1 MNRKKQFVCLF
12 LVAFA
17 FLMASCGG
25 GKKSQAQETQSESQQ
40 VKPDGTK
47 ITGRLG
53 TLFTIEDKS
62 YTLSQD
68 KTIQSIYYISVSV
81 ERTSAEPA
89 IPLEDIVSQYSD
101 DAKAK
106 YMGSFKVELFD
117 ANGDIVGQGDVSEDD
132 FVKMMGLSEGE
143 KATIKIQ
150 LSIET
155 GDISTIKSFR
165 ISSSVEPNSNATQKT
180 SDGLDESSSTDQ
192 NNNDADVDK
201 DLDDLNKGLEATGK
215 AMKAAT
221 EAAKAINDLSK

>member
-25 GKKSQAQETQSESQQ
+25 DKKSQAQETQSESQQ

-68 KTIQSIYYISVSV
+68 EAIQSICYISVSV

-180 SDGLDESSSTDQ
+180 SDGLDEYQ

-201 DLDDLNKGLEATGK
+201 DLDDLNKGLEAAGN

-221 EAAKAINDLSK
+221 EAAKAINELSK